1 MRGIVNVIISVV
13 LIGIIVAA
21 LLFLINASLQSSLDI
36 SEFETIKS
44 QFEDCNRKILETART
59 GSINRCSFSA
69 GRGEVVVGGD
79 TILYKIVTNANICDE
94 SNWIK
99 INGNLWHMCTVY
111 GGSRLYQLK
120 WDSPEIL
127 FQILGGKP
135 FGKLSGIE
143 IKKVRDIK
151 IVIEGKETSGAL
163 LDVRR
168 Y

>member
-21 LLFLINASLQSSLDI
+21 LLFLINTSLQSSLDT

-44 QFEDCNRKILETART
+44 QFEDCNRKIMETART
-59 GSINRCSFSA
+59 GSTNRCSLSA
-69 GRGEVVVGGD
+69 EKGEVVVGGD
-79 TILYKIVTNANICDE
+79 TILYKIVTNANICNE
-94 SNWIK
+94 SGWVK
-99 INGNLWHMCTVY
+99 INENLWQICTVY

-127 FQILGGKP
+127 FQSLTGRP
-135 FGKLSGIE
+135 FGKLTGIE
-143 IKKVRDIK
+143 VRKVRDIK
-151 IVIEGKETSGAL
+151 IVSEGKEISGTL